1 LQPLAFVPMQTAR
14 RERATV
20 LAVIAVLLLATLWI
34 AVGDRIAVSTRDLG
48 PAPTHANQLERRSG
62 DAVSAVDVNDSA
74 VTPVLA
80 AARTAEPRLAPLWVL
95 PGLAAALAALCLFRR
110 QRLRPTLLARRT
122 LLRGSWVGRAP
133 PLESFA

>member
-1 LQPLAFVPMQTAR
+1 MQTAR
-14 RERATV
+14 SERTTV
-20 LAVIAVLLLATLWI
+20 RAVIAVLVLGTLWI
-34 AVGDRIAVSTRDLG
+34 ALGDRITVAVRELG
-48 PAPTHANQLERRSG
+48 PAPSHANQLERRSG
-62 DAVSAVDVNDSA
+62 DAVSAVDANDSA

-122 LLRGSWVGRAP
+122 LLRGSMVGRAP
-133 PLESFA
+133 PIESFA